1 MLYWV
6 EETHIDGYRI
16 DQAYAVPQE
25 FYDKTFAAMKAIKPV
40 FLLAETDIYHP
51 GGIGLVSKF
60 HASYD
65 WPGHH
70 LSKEVAQGQKNAID
84 FKQKD

>member
-1 MLYWV
+1 MEMREALRQAMLYWV

-40 FLLAETDIYHP
+40 FLLAETDI
-51 GGIGLVSKF
+51 
-60 HASYD
+60 
-65 WPGHH
+65 
-70 LSKEVAQGQKNAID
+70 
-84 FKQKD
+84 